1 MDPLERQIA
10 EMVNV
15 DPSPEF
21 VARVRARVAAED
33 MPVVRW
39 RMSPFLV
46 AAAAFAS
53 IMAAV
58 WVATIDRAPVQTPMV
73 AGVDIFL
80 PAPAHAAARTVAVP
94 LVRTARPRTQPLP
107 RVIVASDEI
116 RGLRR
121 LSDLLRSGTVT
132 LTFDDARTSPVKEI
146 AVAPIDIAP
155 LTVASIA
162 EQGVEQ

>member
-10 EMVNV
+10 EAVNV

-21 VARVRARVAAED
+21 VARVRARIATED
-33 MPVVRW
+33 TPAVRW
-39 RMSPFLV
+39 RMSPFFV
-46 AAAAFAS
+46 AGAAFAS

-73 AGVDIFL
+73 AGVDISL
-80 PAPAHAAARTVAVP
+80 PAPVQAAAATVAAP
-94 LVRTARPRTQPLP
+94 LVRTAPPRTEPPP
-107 RVIVASDEI
+107 RVIVPLDEI

-121 LSDLLRSGTVT
+121 LSDLLRSGTVA
-132 LTFDDARTSPVKEI
+132 LTFDDARSSPVKEI

>member
-10 EMVNV
+10 EAVNV

-33 MPVVRW
+33 TPVVRW

-46 AAAAFAS
+46 AGATVAV
-53 IMAAV
+53 IMITV
-58 WVATIDRAPVQTPMV
+58 WVTRIDRAPVQTPPV
-73 AGVDIFL
+73 AGVDIPL
-80 PAPAHAAARTVAVP
+80 AAPVHVANRTTAPP
-94 LVRTARPRTQPLP
+94 LVRTAHSRPQPLAQL
-107 RVIVASDEI
+107 IIASDDI

-121 LSDLLRSGTVT
+121 LSDLLRNGTVA
-132 LTFDDARTSPVKEI
+132 LPFDDVRSSPVKEI

-155 LTVASIA
+155 LTVASIGQQGD
-162 EQGVEQ
+162 EQ